1 MATTAHPQAVRKPT
15 IGSTIT
21 WLAISIGVAT
31 FFVMAIYLLIL
42 RQGPPYEPEIT
53 GRPAVQVSETRFEY
67 GDVHYNTPITT
78 SFQVKNIGDQTLFIL
93 GDPQI
98 QVLEGCCPPGVSTS
112 NRQLEPGHEATVSF
126 TFSMHQGMDG
136 PHHFLVHVRTNDP
149 VIDDQ
154 YVHVTSNW
162 IP

>member
-1 MATTAHPQAVRKPT
+1 MSTTTHPQAVRKPT
-15 IGSTIT
+15 IGSTLA
-21 WLAISIGVAT
+21 WLLVSIGVAT
-31 FFVMAIYLLIL
+31 FFVTAISLLIS
-42 RQGPPYEPEIT
+42 RQGPPYEPEIM
-53 GRPAVQVSETRFEY
+53 GRPAVQVSQTRFEY
-67 GDVHYNTPITT
+67 GEVHYNTPITT
-78 SFQVKNIGDQTLFIL
+78 SFQVKNVGDNTLFIL

-112 NRQLEPGHEATVSF
+112 SRQLEPGQEATVSF
-126 TFSMHQGMDG
+126 TFSMHEGMDG

-154 YVHVTSNW
+154 YVHVTSSW

>member
-1 MATTAHPQAVRKPT
+1 MATTMHPQAVRNPT
-15 IGSTIT
+15 IRSTAM
-21 WLAISIGVAT
+21 WMLVSVGVAT
-31 FFVMAIYLLIL
+31 FFVVTIFLIISG
-42 RQGPPYEPEIT
+42 QGASYQPEIT
-53 GRPAVQVSETRFEY
+53 GRPAIQVSETQFEY

-78 SFQVKNIGDQTLFIL
+78 SFQVKNVGDNTLFIL

-98 QVLEGCCPPGVSTS
+98 QVLEGCCPPRVNTS
-112 NRQLEPGHEATVSF
+112 SRQLEPGQEATVSF
-126 TFSMHQGMDG
+126 TFSMHEGMDG

>member
-1 MATTAHPQAVRKPT
+1 M
-15 IGSTIT
+15 

-31 FFVMAIYLLIL
+31 FFVTAIYLLL
-42 RQGPPYEPEIT
+42 SHQGPPYEPEIM

-78 SFQVKNIGDQTLFIL
+78 SFQVKNVGDKTLFIL

-112 NRQLEPGHEATVSF
+112 NLQLEPGQEATVSF
-126 TFSMHQGMDG
+126 TFSMHEGMDG